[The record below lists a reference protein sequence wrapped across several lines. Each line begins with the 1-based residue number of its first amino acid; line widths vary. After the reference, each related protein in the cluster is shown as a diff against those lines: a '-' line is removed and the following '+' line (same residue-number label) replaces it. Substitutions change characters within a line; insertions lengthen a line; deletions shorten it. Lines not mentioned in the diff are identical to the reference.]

1 MPKVTGGSLE
11 AHRREAKP
19 RVYDAFSLLMYERGY
34 DAITLADIAEA
45 AGMAR
50 TSMYNYYPTKEALL
64 VAYTD
69 AEMERFVDELRV
81 ELHRVPA
88 PVDRLRVFVERQLQ
102 YFATHH
108 LPPGSAL
115 RDVLSEDAFRRI
127 FEHARTLDEILR
139 GILRD
144 GADDGSFAPEVV
156 DDPETVPLVMSCVS
170 ARRVSKEADG
180 DLEPTI
186 EATVR
191 FVLRA
196 VGGDGGRQG
205 GASSLSS
212 GRGARAG

>member
-11 AHRREAKP
+11 AHRADARA
-19 RVYDAFSLLMYERGY
+19 RVFEAFSQLMYERGY

-50 TSMYNYYPTKEALL
+50 TSMYNYYSSKEELL

-69 AEMERFVDELRV
+69 DEMARFVGELRDELTSV
-81 ELHRVPA
+81 A
-88 PVDRLRVFVERQLQ
+88 SPVDRLRVFVERQLE

-115 RDVLSEDAFRRI
+115 RDVLSDDAFRRI

-139 GILRD
+139 TILDD
-144 GADDGSFAPEVV
+144 GADDGSFPRTIV
-156 DDPETVPLVMSCVS
+156 DDPETVPLVVACVS
-170 ARRVSKEADG
+170 ARRGASEADG
-180 DLEPTI
+180 DLEATI

-196 VGGDGGRQG
+196 VGADGEPRPSTSRAPAKGR
-205 GASSLSS
+205 AS
-212 GRGARAG
+212 R

>member
-11 AHRREAKP
+11 AHRRDART
-19 RVYDAFSLLMYERGY
+19 RVFDAFARLMYERGY
-34 DAITLADIAEA
+34 DAVTLADIAEA

-50 TSMYNYYPTKEALL
+50 TSMYNYYPSKEALL

-69 AEMERFVDELRV
+69 DEMANFVEDLRIELDG
-81 ELHRVPA
+81 A
-88 PVDRLRVFVERQLQ
+88 GTPVDRLRVFVQQQLE

-115 RDVLSEDAFRRI
+115 RDVLSPDAFQRI
-127 FEHARTLDEILR
+127 FEHARTLDELLR
-139 GILRD
+139 QILRD
-144 GADDGSFAPEVV
+144 GAADGSFAAEVV

-170 ARRVSKEADG
+170 ARRTTKEADS

-196 VGGDGGRQG
+196 VG
-205 GASSLSS
+205 
-212 GRGARAG
+212 ARP